1 MSPNNS
7 FIKWV
12 YFSWFQAIPF
22 RFGLLL
28 LGSSLLIPLFCFVL
42 NLCWWHLHER
52 VRWETTHMGTTPNM
66 TPPDPLPM
74 CAMCLSLATTNLQG
88 SFGWFYILG
97 WFQMKFASKL
107 EPLWNQGLGF
117 PCIWEMHACSWLMKC
132 IYICSR
138 VSWGARCLGFLVPY
152 S

>member
-12 YFSWFQAIPF
+12 YFSWFQAFLNGIC

-28 LGSSLLIPLFCFVL
+28 LGSSLLIPLFCFFVLFLVL

-66 TPPDPLPM
+66 TPDTHVCHVPL
-74 CAMCLSLATTNLQG
+74 LQPIYKV
-88 SFGWFYILG
+88 SFGGFCILG
-97 WFQMKFASKL
+97 WFQMKFASKV
-107 EPLWNQGLGF
+107 ETPLKPRLGF
-117 PCIWEMHACSWLMKC
+117 SMHLRNACM
-132 IYICSR
+132 
-138 VSWGARCLGFLVPY
+138 
-152 S
+152 